1 MKASKQC
8 PKCDSLRVGY
18 LERVHDQTVHD
29 EASKSPWAYASKKV
43 GVIESSG
50 WLRSYEEGHGLLEAY
65 LCADCGYYETYVKSP
80 EDVPYEKLQGFHW
93 LNPEPPEEGPY
104 R

>member
-18 LERVHDQTVHD
+18 LENVLDSWGPSYPLKP
-29 EASKSPWAYASKKV
+29 AKMGKV
-43 GVIESSG
+43 GLNPISATGE
-50 WLRSYEEGHGLLEAY
+50 LEAY
-65 LCADCGYYETYVKSP
+65 ICAECGFYETYVKDP
-80 EDVPYEKLQGFHW
+80 GALDFDNIVGFHW
-93 LNPEPPEEGPY
+93 LNPPPLEEGPY